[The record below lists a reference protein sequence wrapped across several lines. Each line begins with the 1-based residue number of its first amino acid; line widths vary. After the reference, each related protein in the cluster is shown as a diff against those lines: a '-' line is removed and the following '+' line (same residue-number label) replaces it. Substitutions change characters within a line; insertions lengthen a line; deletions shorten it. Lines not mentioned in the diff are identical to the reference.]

1 MELYE
6 VMRSTFAAR
15 EFTEDSVPDSVV
27 YKILDNARFAP
38 SGGNRQGWRVIIV
51 RDEKTRETLA
61 ELTIPAAKRYAAQR
75 KAGENPWNTIIPSK
89 VDAETID
96 LTPVP
101 DQLTKTYLN
110 AALVLIACVD
120 LKVVASVDQVL
131 DRIGIVSGAS
141 IYPFVWNILL
151 AARNEGY
158 GGRITTLAIS
168 REPELRELLGIP
180 NHYAVSAII
189 PIGKPVRQITKLK
202 RNPVS
207 TFAFNEHWGGKPLES
222 KEKD

>member
-6 VMRSTFAAR
+6 VMRTTFAAR
-15 EFTEDSVPDSVV
+15 EFTEDSVPNSVV

-38 SGGNRQGWRVIIV
+38 SGGNRQGWKVIIV
-51 RDEKTRETLA
+51 RDRKTRKILTD
-61 ELTIPAAKRYAAQR
+61 LTIPAAKKYAAQK
-75 KAGENPWNTIIPSK
+75 KAGENPWNTIIRSK
-89 VDAETID
+89 VDTETID

-101 DQLTKTYLN
+101 DHLTKTYLN

-120 LKVVASVDQVL
+120 LKVVASMDQEL
-131 DRIGIVSGAS
+131 NRIGVVSGAS

-168 REPELRELLGIP
+168 KEPELRKLLGIP
-180 NHYAVSAII
+180 DHFAVSAII
-189 PIGKPVRQITKLK
+189 PLGKPVRQVTKLK
-202 RNPVS
+202 RNPVN
-207 TFAFNEHWGGKPLES
+207 TFAFNGHWNGKPLDSE
-222 KEKD
+222 EKD